1 MRSERIL
8 GVLGMNFSNCSEE
21 NLLYQPKYFTEWRSE
36 VLYGLAKWKN
46 GLAFKKINF
55 SNNGKP
61 VIKIAE
67 LKNGLSAQTK
77 YTRDEFDKSVFLTKG
92 DMVFSWSGN
101 PETSIDIFWYSLP
114 DGWLNQHIFKVTV
127 DNGID
132 EKFFYYILKFLK
144 PNFTAIASNK
154 QTTGLGHVTIGDLK
168 NIIVKL
174 PELEEQKAIAHI
186 LSTLDDKIEVNNQ
199 INKTLENM
207 AQTIFKQWFVDFE
220 FPNEDGEPYKSSGGE
235 MFESELGMIP
245 KGWEV
250 VLLEEVAEFQNGYAF
265 KSKELLDED
274 QGDCFHVFKMGHIK
288 KGGGLNKEGTKSYV
302 PKTDY
307 GNLSRYIVKKGDLLM
322 CMTDMKSNVALLGH
336 TALMDEDNKYILNQR
351 VGLIR
356 TLDKEKMNYPYLF
369 ILTNSKGFIENL
381 RSRANSGVQ
390 VNLSTKEIKES
401 LLVMPQKEILEKF
414 NCITENIFEEYFNLG
429 KENSFL
435 TSLRDSLLP
444 KLMSGEIRV
453 PLDKEG
459 DAS

>member
-1 MRSERIL
+1 
-8 GVLGMNFSNCSEE
+8 MNFSNCSEE

-174 PELEEQKAIAHI
+174 PELEEQKAIARV

-207 AQTIFKQWFVDFE
+207 AQAIFKHWFVDFE

-235 MFESELGMIP
+235 MIESELGMIP
-245 KGWEV
+245 KGWKVSTVGELTAIV
-250 VLLEEVAEFQNGYAF
+250 SKGTTPRKSDIDSATDNNCVKFLKVKDISDHGVIDLKGLEMIPSSIHLNQLKRSVLKYKDVLISIAGTIGRVSYVNEELVNANTNQAVAFIRLKDVEKHFLLMHYKF
-265 KSKELLDED
+265 KSSDFQDSIRSKIVQGVQANISLSVIKDEKLILPDDNVLGLYNNVLNNIFNESNILYKE
-274 QGDCFHVFKMGHIK
+274 I
-288 KGGGLNKEGTKSYV
+288 NS
-302 PKTDY
+302 
-307 GNLSRYIVKKGDLLM
+307 
-322 CMTDMKSNVALLGH
+322 
-336 TALMDEDNKYILNQR
+336 
-351 VGLIR
+351 
-356 TLDKEKMNYPYLF
+356 
-369 ILTNSKGFIENL
+369 LTNI
-381 RSRANSGVQ
+381 
-390 VNLSTKEIKES
+390 
-401 LLVMPQKEILEKF
+401 
-414 NCITENIFEEYFNLG
+414 
-429 KENSFL
+429 
-435 TSLRDSLLP
+435 RDTLLP

-453 PLDKEG
+453 PLDEEC

>member
-435 TSLRDSLLP
+435 TSLRDSLL
-444 KLMSGEIRV
+444 
-453 PLDKEG
+453 DCQH
-459 DAS
+459 

>member
-1 MRSERIL
+1 MSFNETEL
-8 GVLGMNFSNCSEE
+8 GKIPLYWDVAKLGDVADVLSGF
-21 NLLYQPKYFTEWRSE
+21 
-36 VLYGLAKWKN
+36 
-46 GLAFKKINF
+46 AFKSKDF
-55 SNNGKP
+55 VDNGVP
-61 VIKIAE
+61 VIKIKNIVPPYVTTDDSVYVSQE
-67 LKNGLSAQTK
+67 LYELSEKYQLNYNDILISMTGSNYNQLSSAVGKVGRVRLKDKPMLLNQRVGKILTNEKKCNKEFLYYNISTMETRYRLALSAGGSANQANVSPK
-77 YTRDEFDKSVFLTKG
+77 QIKSLLI
-92 DMVFSWSGN
+92 
-101 PETSIDIFWYSLP
+101 PYP
-114 DGWLNQHIFKVTV
+114 
-127 DNGID
+127 
-132 EKFFYYILKFLK
+132 
-144 PNFTAIASNK
+144 P
-154 QTTGLGHVTIGDLK
+154 
-168 NIIVKL
+168 
-174 PELEEQKAIAHI
+174 LEEQKVIAHI
-186 LSTLDDKIEVNNQ
+186 LSTLDEKFEVNNQ

-207 AQTIFKQWFVDFE
+207 AQAIFKQWFVDFE

-235 MFESELGMIP
+235 MIESELGLIP

-250 VLLEEVAEFQNGYAF
+250 VLLEEVAEFQNGYSF

>member
-1 MRSERIL
+1 MS
-8 GVLGMNFSNCSEE
+8 FSNCSEE

-101 PETSIDIFWYSLP
+101 PETSIDIFWYNLP

-174 PELEEQKAIAHI
+174 PELKEQKAIAHI

-207 AQTIFKQWFVDFE
+207 ALAIFKQWFVDFE

-235 MFESELGMIP
+235 MVESDLGMIP

-250 VLLEEVAEFQNGYAF
+250 KELGEIIDIIKRGTKPGEHLKDRKYNPIDTLPMKSIAINDF
-265 KSKELLDED
+265 KSYEEAKSSLILFEKYDILIGAMRVYFHRVNLAPYKGITRTTTFVLRSKRIQDVPYNLFLL
-274 QGDCFHVFKMGHIK
+274 
-288 KGGGLNKEGTKSYV
+288 N
-302 PKTDY
+302 
-307 GNLSRYIVKKGDLLM
+307 
-322 CMTDMKSNVALLGH
+322 
-336 TALMDEDNKYILNQR
+336 MDETIDYAE
-351 VGLIR
+351 R
-356 TLDKEKMNYPYLF
+356 T
-369 ILTNSKGFIENL
+369 SKGSTMPYAVWDNGMSNMLTAYSNQELRNKFFQIIQPMLETIMKRSAENEVL
-381 RSRANSGVQ
+381 
-390 VNLSTKEIKES
+390 IK
-401 LLVMPQKEILEKF
+401 
-414 NCITENIFEEYFNLG
+414 
-429 KENSFL
+429 
-435 TSLRDSLLP
+435 LRDSLLP

-453 PLDKEG
+453 PLDEEG

>member
-1 MRSERIL
+1 MS
-8 GVLGMNFSNCSEE
+8 FS
-21 NLLYQPKYFTEWRSE
+21 EWRE
-36 VLYGLAKWKN
+36 VVLKDVIEFNPKESIKKGTVT
-46 GLAFKKINF
+46 KKIGMDKLAPFQRKIDGFELAEF
-55 SNNGKP
+55 SGGSKFRNGDTLLARITPCLENGKTAQVMILDDDEIAFGSTEYIVMRNKTGITDNNYIFYLSLSQYVRDTAIKSMTGTSGRQRAQTD
-61 VIKIAE
+61 VIK
-67 LKNGLSAQTK
+67 NTK
-77 YTRDEFDKSVFLTKG
+77 I
-92 DMVFSWSGN
+92 M
-101 PETSIDIFWYSLP
+101 LP
-114 DGWLNQHIFKVTV
+114 PLQ
-127 DNGID
+127 
-132 EKFFYYILKFLK
+132 
-144 PNFTAIASNK
+144 
-154 QTTGLGHVTIGDLK
+154 
-168 NIIVKL
+168 
-174 PELEEQKAIAHI
+174 EQKAIAHI

-207 AQTIFKQWFVDFE
+207 AQEIFKQWFVDFE
-220 FPNEDGEPYKSSGGE
+220 FPNEDGESYKSSGGE
-235 MFESELGMIP
+235 MVESELGLIP

-250 VLLEEVAEFQNGYAF
+250 VLLEEVAEFQNGYSF

>member
-235 MFESELGMIP
+235 MFASELGMIP

-435 TSLRDSLLP
+435 TSLRDSLL
-444 KLMSGEIRV
+444 
-453 PLDKEG
+453 DCQH
-459 DAS
+459 

>member
-1 MRSERIL
+1 
-8 GVLGMNFSNCSEE
+8 MN
-21 NLLYQPKYFTEWRSE
+21 
-36 VLYGLAKWKN
+36 
-46 GLAFKKINF
+46 
-55 SNNGKP
+55 
-61 VIKIAE
+61 
-67 LKNGLSAQTK
+67 
-77 YTRDEFDKSVFLTKG
+77 
-92 DMVFSWSGN
+92 
-101 PETSIDIFWYSLP
+101 
-114 DGWLNQHIFKVTV
+114 FKVTEIGELPLEWDV
-127 DNGID
+127 DTMENALDEIIDYRGKTPAKSEAGIETLSAKSVKNGYID
-132 EKFFYYILKFLK
+132 YSKAYFISEMTYQKFMVRGFPRKGDILLTTEAPLGLVAKLDREKVGIAQRLLTLRGKKDYLLNDYLLYYLM
-144 PNFTAIASNK
+144 SNEGQHQLTSRQSGTTVTGIK
-154 QTTGLGHVTIGDLK
+154 QKEFRKCLIS
-168 NIIVKL
+168 I
-174 PELEEQKAIAHI
+174 PPFEEQKAIAHI

-207 AQTIFKQWFVDFE
+207 AQAIFKQWFVDFE

-235 MFESELGMIP
+235 MVESELGMIP

-444 KLMSGEIRV
+444 KLMSGKIRV
-453 PLDKEG
+453 PLDSEG
-459 DAS
+459 DVS

>member
-1 MRSERIL
+1 
-8 GVLGMNFSNCSEE
+8 MNFSNCSEE

-435 TSLRDSLLP
+435 TSLRDSLL
-444 KLMSGEIRV
+444 
-453 PLDKEG
+453 DCQH
-459 DAS
+459 